1 MASASVN
8 GDHQSQAK
16 AKDGDRD
23 QKMSVSYDGA
33 RLFDEGHR
41 FLT

>member
-1 MASASVN
+1 MASASVK
-8 GDHQSQAK
+8 GDQQSQAK

-33 RLFDEGHR
+33 HRFDESHR
-41 FLT
+41 S